1 MESAPVTLGDWFEI
15 LKPSDYAEAAM
26 LVNDGG
32 HAPPWIPTF
41 LMHWAPELINGRAR
55 WERAEKRKLVLDQL
69 AIIELAAQQ
78 LTDAIDSEIIKY
90 LQLPP
95 HPRFESELGVR
106 IFVSSLAVRAR
117 NAIDSPNLS
126 TGEGDNRTGAGRAI
140 PANDPNPR
148 VLCAAIIA
156 ELWNFLHGSFPKT
169 AKNALKA
176 ATSYWIASGG
186 NLNSWSGNPDRSWTP
201 YFKGIDDPLLRGIRI
216 ELQRQLVIYSAS

>member
-106 IFVSSLAVRAR
+106 IPAFPRRPVGSLR
-117 NAIDSPNLS
+117 S
-126 TGEGDNRTGAGRAI
+126 GW
-140 PANDPNPR
+140 ANETE
-148 VLCAAIIA
+148 LCSIIYCC
-156 ELWNFLHGSFPKT
+156 LRL
-169 AKNALKA
+169 ALKHEQ
-176 ATSYWIASGG
+176 SGFRRRVG
-186 NLNSWSGNPDRSWTP
+186 QNT
-201 YFKGIDDPLLRGIRI
+201 K
-216 ELQRQLVIYSAS
+216 